1 MVRHT
6 VFCNVIGESGEIIEL
21 EKNDRDHLFKVF
33 RASVGDEVEL
43 LDGCGRRGMA
53 HVKEGK
59 LLQLFEVED
68 IPQPERKYHL
78 YCAVAKRSKFEPLLK
93 QCAEL
98 GVWSIV
104 PVKFTRSVSDSDKSG
119 GRWQVLLQEGC
130 KQSKNPFLPIIREPI
145 TLAAALEEMKQYHSF
160 YGGIGELS
168 GSLPDTGRDAAFL
181 VGPEGGFTPEELG
194 EIKQAG
200 LSTLNLGP
208 YVLRLETAAVCGMAV
223 LRRILPLLAVIFLF
237 CGCRKPADMR
247 HPLMVKGTQ
256 YRDEGNH
263 TLALQFYQ
271 NCWKKNPDSP
281 QVILALAQLYDEN
294 LDDPL
299 SAVYFYDLYL
309 QAPPPHSDLV
319 LVKNSRELAYRRM
332 AKNFEKESSSLK
344 ELQAENAELKRQ
356 LTLMRRYVIQ
366 LQNRLK
372 DKKAQNKTS
381 ANKIPAARRNH
392 TP

>member
-6 VFCNVIGESGEIIEL
+6 VFCNVIGEPGEIVEL

-43 LDGCGRRGMA
+43 LDGRGRRGIA

-59 LLQLFEVED
+59 LLQLSEVEN

-78 YCAVAKRSKFEPLLK
+78 YCAVAKRNKFESLLK

-104 PVKFTRSVSDSDKSG
+104 PVKFTRSVSDSNKSG
-119 GRWQVLLQEGC
+119 GRWQILLQEGC
-130 KQSKNPFLPIIREPI
+130 KQSKNPFVPQIREPI
-145 TLAAALEEMKQYHSF
+145 TLAAALAEMKAYHSF
-160 YGGIGELS
+160 YGGIGEVS
-168 GSLPDTGRDAAFL
+168 GSLDDTGRDAAFL
-181 VGPEGGFTPEELG
+181 VGPEGGFTPEELD
-194 EIKQAG
+194 EIKNAG

-223 LRRILPLLAVIFLF
+223 LRRILPLLAAVFLF
-237 CGCRKPADMR
+237 CGCGKTADMR
-247 HPLMVKGTQ
+247 HPLMIRGTQ
-256 YRDEGNH
+256 YREEGNY

-294 LDDPL
+294 LNDPL
-299 SAVYFYDLYL
+299 SALYFYDLYL
-309 QAPPPHSDLV
+309 QNPPPHADLV
-319 LVKNSRELAYRRM
+319 LVKNSRQLARSRA
-332 AKNFEKESSSLK
+332 AKIFEKENSSLL
-344 ELQAENAELKRQ
+344 ELQKENAELKRQ
-356 LTLMRRYVIQ
+356 LTLLRRYVIR
-366 LQNRLK
+366 LQNK
-372 DKKAQNKTS
+372 QKNQKVTPPAKTKRIS
-381 ANKIPAARRNH
+381 R
-392 TP
+392 